1 MVGAIPAGKKPG
13 RGLEKVEEV
22 LGKVLTRRIEVWW
35 PEERDRRK
43 EATAAR
49 ADELRSPLVEVRRRK
64 EEKMTCRSYI
74 QINIWVLLGRTF
86 RRSLADCPRGWMLQ
100 NPSGYSS

>member
-35 PEERDRRK
+35 PEEGDRRK
-43 EATAAR
+43 GATAEQ
-49 ADELRSPLVEVRRRK
+49 ADERSSSPIDGGRRK
-64 EEKMTCRSYI
+64 EEMTTGPTTR
-74 QINIWVLLGRTF
+74 
-86 RRSLADCPRGWMLQ
+86 
-100 NPSGYSS
+100 